1 MPMNLLEQLSRFLSP
16 RRSTAQRYSMIY
28 VKCKRCGE
36 KISGR
41 VDLWNELSPD
51 YEGGTQSYFCR
62 KVLMGSSTCF
72 QKIEVALRF
81 DGNRRLVDEEVIGGE
96 AIEKEEFEASE

>member
-1 MPMNLLEQLSRFLSP
+1 MNLLEKISRFLSP
-16 RRSTAQRYSMIY
+16 RRNTAQRYSMIY

-51 YEGGTQSYFCR
+51 YEDGTMSYHCR
-62 KVLMGSSTCF
+62 KVLMGSGTCF
-72 QKIEVALRF
+72 QKIEVVLRF
-81 DGNRRLVDEEVIGGE
+81 DANRRLVDQEVAGGE
-96 AIEKEEFEASE
+96 AIEQEEFEADE

>member
-16 RRSTAQRYSMIY
+16 RRKSTERYITIY

-51 YEGGTQSYFCR
+51 FEGGTQSYYCR
-62 KVLMGSSTCF
+62 KVLMGSGSCF
-72 QKIEVALRF
+72 QQIEVQLRF
-81 DGNRRLVDEEVIGGE
+81 DGNRRLVDQDVAGGV
-96 AIEKEEFEASE
+96 AIDRDEYED